1 MGSGATTPASSRLR
15 RLARQSRD
23 EPRSAP
29 ELCDLCSA
37 AIPADHRHMLDLE
50 SRELMCCCQACKV
63 LFDRGA
69 AGGGHYRL
77 VPDRRLRL
85 DGFELGDAGWEELR
99 IPVDMAFF
107 FNDTRRERVMAFYP
121 SPMGATESLLE
132 LRSWTELERD
142 NPILA
147 ELEPDV
153 EALLVNRARGARSH
167 WIVPIDDCYE
177 LVGLIRTRWKGLTG
191 GKEVW
196 AEIERFYERLERRAR
211 PAANAGTEMV
221 SSPAAVNGT
230 GTAEEA
236 TWRT

>member
-37 AIPADHRHMLDLE
+37 AIPADHRHLLDLE

-99 IPVDMAFF
+99 IPV
-107 FNDTRRERVMAFYP
+107 
-121 SPMGATESLLE
+121 
-132 LRSWTELERD
+132 
-142 NPILA
+142 
-147 ELEPDV
+147 
-153 EALLVNRARGARSH
+153 
-167 WIVPIDDCYE
+167 
-177 LVGLIRTRWKGLTG
+177 
-191 GKEVW
+191 
-196 AEIERFYERLERRAR
+196 
-211 PAANAGTEMV
+211 
-221 SSPAAVNGT
+221 
-230 GTAEEA
+230 
-236 TWRT
+236 